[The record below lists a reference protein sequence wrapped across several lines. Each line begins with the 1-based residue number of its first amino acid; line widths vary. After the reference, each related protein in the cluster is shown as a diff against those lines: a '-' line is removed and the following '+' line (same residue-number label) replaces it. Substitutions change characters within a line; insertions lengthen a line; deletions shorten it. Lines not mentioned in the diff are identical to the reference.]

1 MFNEG
6 RPIGENR
13 PEPVGENENSQTTS
27 LQAQK
32 AQPEQ
37 PQGLASGFVFFC
49 GWPRYQWLQSFPL
62 PKDLSE
68 EVTLREVLELALR
81 ETRGLG
87 PEQFKGGCFLTRH
100 IDDIKDFE
108 KNRCPKGC
116 FYAPKEGEEIWT
128 QNVFWSEV
136 AALHS
141 RYLVIIL

>member
-1 MFNEG
+1 MGTFS
-6 RPIGENR
+6 R
-13 PEPVGENENSQTTS
+13 
-27 LQAQK
+27 
-32 AQPEQ
+32 
-37 PQGLASGFVFFC
+37 GFVFFC